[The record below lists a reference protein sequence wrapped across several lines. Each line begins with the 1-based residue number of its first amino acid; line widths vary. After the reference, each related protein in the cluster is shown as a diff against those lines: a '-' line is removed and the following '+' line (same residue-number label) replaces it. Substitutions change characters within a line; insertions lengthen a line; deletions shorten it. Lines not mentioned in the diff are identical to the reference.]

1 MSSDEWERS
10 LSVRVGTAVKALRGK
25 RSAQWL
31 ADETAKFGYAIGRA
45 TISEIETGRRRTI
58 TLAELFVLAR
68 ALDTAPVTLVF
79 PNPTDD
85 LSILVE
91 ALPDVEV
98 TEFDAAQWFSGHG
111 NAFLPPD
118 PGLGRGA
125 FGREVARTRAE
136 YESNTA
142 KLSLA
147 RQIAQWREQLYSI
160 IVPINGELT
169 DKQREYRD
177 YCEAQID
184 FLANQIAAVNGD
196 D

>member
-1 MSSDEWERS
+1 MSSETWEQS
-10 LSVRVGTAVKALRGK
+10 LTVRIGTAIKRLRGK

-58 TLAELFVLAR
+58 TVAELFVLAR
-68 ALDTAPVTLVF
+68 ALNAAPVTLVF
-79 PNPTDD
+79 PDPTDD
-85 LSILVE
+85 QSRLVE
-91 ALPDVEV
+91 ALPGVEV
-98 TEFDAAQWFSGHG
+98 TEFEAAQWFSGHG
-111 NAFLPPD
+111 RAFLPPD
-118 PGLGRGA
+118 QGLRPGE
-125 FGREVARTRAE
+125 FGREVARARTE
-136 YESNTA
+136 FDSNTA
-142 KLSLA
+142 TLSLA

-184 FLANQIAAVNGD
+184 FLANQIAAANGD